1 MKLQLSTWPDIESYL
16 TRSQGIVLPMGST
29 EQHGPTGLIGT
40 DAITSE
46 SIAWAMQAHC
56 DVLIGPTLSVGP
68 AAFNLDFPGTV
79 CVRPSTWMA
88 LVMDCI
94 QSLSHQGF
102 RAFYLING
110 HGGNLAP
117 TLSAIQEIQW
127 TRSLANAPALPLFFQ
142 VRSWWDFPSVNE
154 MRKTWYGGGEGMH
167 ATPSELSITRFTHA
181 EHCPVDAL
189 QPAPPLNADFL
200 RSHAGDQH
208 ADAKHHRAIFPDG
221 RVGSH
226 SALSNSVH
234 GKALLEAA
242 ALAASEE
249 YLGLL
254 KELSA

>member
-16 TRSQGIVLPMGST
+16 TRSQGIVFPMGST

-56 DVLIGPTLSVGP
+56 DVLIGPTLNLGP

-117 TLSAIQEIQW
+117 TLLPIPVIAPS
-127 TRSLANAPALPLFFQ
+127 SLQ
-142 VRSWWDFPSVNE
+142 
-154 MRKTWYGGGEGMH
+154 
-167 ATPSELSITRFTHA
+167 I
-181 EHCPVDAL
+181 
-189 QPAPPLNADFL
+189 
-200 RSHAGDQH
+200 
-208 ADAKHHRAIFPDG
+208 
-221 RVGSH
+221 
-226 SALSNSVH
+226 
-234 GKALLEAA
+234 
-242 ALAASEE
+242 
-249 YLGLL
+249 
-254 KELSA
+254 